1 LQEAGDKIKSGWSSF
16 ADFMGDV
23 SCQPR
28 WQFADAHQNLCAGD
42 SPADVQV
49 WTEITSTEVPTL
61 ENKNWG
67 IGVFITNIFLPGMLT
82 GRETERERVR
92 ERDRDRET
100 ERETERERGLG

>member
-1 LQEAGDKIKSGWSSF
+1 
-16 ADFMGDV
+16 
-23 SCQPR
+23 
-28 WQFADAHQNLCAGD
+28 
-42 SPADVQV
+42 VQV